1 MIEAI
6 IIASS
11 PDFRLVKQTEG
22 EKVTY
27 VMETPDKPDALGCER
42 WRPVTIETK
51 NPLMF
56 LRDFVIRHAQTCPHC
71 IEKEND
77 RAEDL

>member
-1 MIEAI
+1 MPDAVIV
-6 IIASS
+6 ASS

-27 VMETPDKPDALGCER
+27 VLETPDKPDALGVER
-42 WRPVTIETK
+42 WRTVSVEMK

-56 LRDFVIRHAQTCPHC
+56 LRDFLIRHAQTCPNC
-71 IEKEND
+71 IEKE
-77 RAEDL
+77 